1 MRVRYSFSSR
11 HTGTIDST
19 NVHKIPVPA
28 LVREVIRI
36 SDIVLEVLDARFIN
50 ETRNKELE
58 RMVLDLGKKIVF
70 VLNKAD
76 LVNVQELKQSGKLEE
91 LMPYVFIS
99 AKTRIGVK
107 ELRTRIKIE
116 AKRMKQ
122 EKTTHIGIIGYPNT
136 GKSSI
141 INVLAGGGHA
151 RTAAEAG
158 FTKGMQKIRLAKGIL
173 LLDTP
178 GVMPEKEAPAHQT
191 PHAKKLSLIGVK
203 TFDKVKNPELVVFQ
217 IMKAYPG
224 VLEKF
229 YGIEAEGDSEK
240 LIEELGR
247 KYKFLAKGG
256 KIDSDRAARMILRD
270 WQFGKIKIEK

>member
-11 HTGTIDST
+11 KTGRIEST
-19 NVHKIPVPA
+19 NKHKIPVPA
-28 LVREVIRI
+28 MVKEVIRI

-58 RMVLDLGKKIVF
+58 RMISELGKKIVF

-76 LVNVQELKQSGKLEE
+76 LVDVPALQQSGKLEE
-91 LMPYVFIS
+91 LRPYVFIS
-99 AKTRIGVK
+99 CRTKEGVK

-122 EKTTHIGIIGYPNT
+122 ERATHIGIIGYPNT

-141 INVLAGGGHA
+141 INVLAGGGRA
-151 RTAAEAG
+151 PTAAEAG

-191 PHAKKLSLIGVK
+191 QHAKKLSLIGVK
-203 TFDKVKNPELVVFQ
+203 TFDKAKNPELVVFQ
-217 IMKAYPG
+217 LMKAYPG

-229 YGIEAEGDSEK
+229 YGIDAEGDSEK
-240 LIEELGR
+240 LIEELGKR
-247 KYKFLAKGG
+247 YKFLAKGG
-256 KIDSDRAARMILRD
+256 KIDSDRAARMILKD

>member
-11 HTGTIDST
+11 HTGTIDNT
-19 NVHKIPVPA
+19 NKHKTPIPAMVK
-28 LVREVIRI
+28 EVIRI
-36 SDIVLEVLDARFIN
+36 SDIVLEVLDARFLK
-50 ETRNKELE
+50 ETRNIELE
-58 RMVLDLGKKIVF
+58 RMIIDLGKKIVF

-76 LVNVQELKQSGKLEE
+76 LIDVQELKQSGKLEE
-91 LMPYVFIS
+91 LAPYVFIS

-122 EKTTHIGIIGYPNT
+122 QRTTHIGIIGYPNT

-178 GVMPEKEAPAHQT
+178 GVMPEREAPAHQT
-191 PHAKKLSLIGVK
+191 LHAKKLSLIGVK
-203 TFDKVKNPELVVFQ
+203 TFDKAKNPELVVFQ

-224 VLEKF
+224 VLENF

-247 KYKFLAKGG
+247 RYKFLAKGG
-256 KIDSDRAARMILRD
+256 KIDSDRAARMILKD
-270 WQFGKIKIEK
+270 WQIGKIKKE